1 MRCMEPT
8 PTKERRLVELALRG
22 VIITPVFPEN
32 MTGSWTRFQ
41 DTDPSLQKEPWKEIF
56 IQAPREAAGRVFHH
70 LFRHTA
76 CGKEPEYA
84 AFELEDA
91 ALYIPQ
97 LTSRS
102 TLFIK
107 ATDILPA
114 WTE

>member
-1 MRCMEPT
+1 MSPPT
-8 PTKERRLVELALRG
+8 TKERRLVELALQG
-22 VIITPVFPEN
+22 IIITPVFPED
-32 MTGSWTRFQ
+32 MTESWTRFQ

-76 CGKEPEYA
+76 CGKSPDYA
-84 AFELEDA
+84 AFELDA
-91 ALYIPQ
+91 PADYIPM

-107 ATDILPA
+107 AADILPA